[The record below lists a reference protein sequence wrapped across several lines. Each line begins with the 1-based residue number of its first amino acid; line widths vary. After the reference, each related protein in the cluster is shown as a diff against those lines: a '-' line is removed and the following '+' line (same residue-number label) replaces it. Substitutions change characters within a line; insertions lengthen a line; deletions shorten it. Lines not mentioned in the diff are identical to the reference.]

1 MQSFSQKTKEMLC
14 KCETGKACCAAA
26 ELAGLSLFAAR
37 KTEGELRFVTENSA
51 VAERICRLIA
61 RCFDA
66 KVEPV
71 REKSCFVCRV
81 NDERLVAKL
90 CGELCEMCGDEILPK
105 NARVRKECCR
115 GAFLRGAFLG
125 GGTIVDPNKN
135 YNLELVTV
143 GEKLCVGVRNILAEM
158 GLEFRQTVRRGN
170 FVLYAKNSE
179 TICDS
184 LTYMG
189 AFGSNMEILN
199 IKIERE
205 LRNNLNRAANGETAN
220 FDKVVK
226 AAVRQI
232 AAIEK
237 IDRTIGI
244 DELPQ
249 ELREMARLRM
259 THKNLSLEELG
270 KLMNP
275 TLTKS
280 GVNHRLKKLTDIAE
294 LISE

>member
-14 KCETGKACCAAA
+14 KCEIGKSCCAAA
-26 ELAGLSLFAAR
+26 ELAGLASFAA
-37 KTEGELRFVTENSA
+37 KPMDGEARFMTENSA

-61 RCFDA
+61 KCFGVKCEA
-66 KVEPV
+66 V
-71 REKSCFVCRV
+71 REKNCFVCRV
-81 NDERLVAKL
+81 SGERLASNL
-90 CGELCEMCGDEILPK
+90 FGELCEICKDGFLPRS
-105 NARVRKECCR
+105 ASVRKDCCR
-115 GAFLRGAFLG
+115 GAFLRGVFLG

-135 YNLELVTV
+135 YNLEFVTV
-143 GEKLCVGVRNILAEM
+143 SDELCTIVRDILLKM
-158 GLEFRQTVRRGN
+158 GLEFKRTVRRGN

-244 DELPQ
+244 DSVPQ
-249 ELREMARLRM
+249 ELREMARLRL

-270 KLMNP
+270 KRMNP
-275 TLTKS
+275 ILTKS
-280 GVNHRLKKLTDIAE
+280 GVNHRLKKLIDIAE
-294 LISE
+294 SISE